1 MEIYSP
7 QYRPATRLAAVFTG
21 WTDSRF
27 RRPQPSVPAANST
40 RFSSVEQQGG
50 TMDPEKDPSKDAHGG
65 RSDDVSGGDGPPG
78 GPAKPPPWQVPKPEL
93 HPELLTPGTPGQESP
108 GQESQEQESQERPGT
123 GKARKGTAGAQKQG
137 AGNLGPGN
145 QEQTGFPQ
153 PSPVFDPFARDRER
167 DAAARKKRSQRR
179 TVVVGL
185 GVTALLAGTITA
197 IVASN
202 EQDPDYAQVCFNE
215 ETGERVEDTQ
225 CNSSAG
231 RGAALYAWYFYA
243 RGASVP
249 GIGQNRAVYPNFTRT
264 VPQGAKTSTG
274 YSSKGGTVSRGGFGS
289 SSKGGSTGG

>member
-1 MEIYSP
+1 
-7 QYRPATRLAAVFTG
+7 
-21 WTDSRF
+21 
-27 RRPQPSVPAANST
+27 
-40 RFSSVEQQGG
+40 
-50 TMDPEKDPSKDAHGG
+50 MDPEKDPSKDADGARNNGVTGGTGG
-65 RSDDVSGGDGPPG
+65 RSGDDASRGPS
-78 GPAKPPPWQVPKPEL
+78 KPPPWQVPKPEL
-93 HPELLTPGTPGQESP
+93 HPELLTPGTPGQGTP
-108 GQESQEQESQERPGT
+108 GQGTPGQG
-123 GKARKGTAGAQKQG
+123 GKATPPEGTQ
-137 AGNLGPGN
+137 N
-145 QEQTGFPQ
+145 QPGFPQ
-153 PSPVFDPFARDRER
+153 PGPVFDPFARDRER

-215 ETGERVEDTQ
+215 QTGERVEDTQ

-231 RGAALYAWYFYA
+231 RGGGLYAWYFYA

-249 GIGQNRAVYPNFTRT
+249 GIGQNRTAYPNFTRT
-264 VPQGAKTSTG
+264 VPQGARTSTG

>member
-1 MEIYSP
+1 
-7 QYRPATRLAAVFTG
+7 
-21 WTDSRF
+21 
-27 RRPQPSVPAANST
+27 
-40 RFSSVEQQGG
+40 
-50 TMDPEKDPSKDAHGG
+50 MDPEKDPSKDADGPRHDDVTGGNDG
-65 RSDDVSGGDGPPG
+65 RSGGGVPSG

-93 HPELLTPGTPGQESP
+93 HPELLAPGTQGQEGP
-108 GQESQEQESQERPGT
+108 GKPGKGKPRSGT
-123 GKARKGTAGAQKQG
+123 RGKATT
-137 AGNLGPGN
+137 GPGHPS
-145 QEQTGFPQ
+145 ETGVPQ

-215 ETGERVEDTQ
+215 QTGERVEDTQ

-231 RGAALYAWYFYA
+231 RGGALYAWYFYA

-249 GIGQNRAVYPNFTRT
+249 GIGQNRTAYPNFTRT
-264 VPQGAKTSTG
+264 VPQGAKTSSG

>member
-1 MEIYSP
+1 
-7 QYRPATRLAAVFTG
+7 
-21 WTDSRF
+21 
-27 RRPQPSVPAANST
+27 
-40 RFSSVEQQGG
+40 
-50 TMDPEKDPSKDAHGG
+50 MDPEKDPSKDAHGG
-65 RSDDVSGGDGPPG
+65 RSDDVSVGDGPSG

-93 HPELLTPGTPGQESP
+93 HPELLTPGTPGQEGS
-108 GQESQEQESQERPGT
+108 EQESPGKPGT

-137 AGNLGPGN
+137 EGN
-145 QEQTGFPQ
+145 QNQTGFPQ

-231 RGAALYAWYFYA
+231 RGGALYAWYFYA

-249 GIGQNRAVYPNFTRT
+249 GIGQNRTAYPNFTRT
-264 VPQGAKTSTG
+264 VPQGAKSSTG

>member
-1 MEIYSP
+1 
-7 QYRPATRLAAVFTG
+7 
-21 WTDSRF
+21 
-27 RRPQPSVPAANST
+27 
-40 RFSSVEQQGG
+40 
-50 TMDPEKDPSKDAHGG
+50 MDPEKDPSKDAEGG
-65 RSDDVSGGDGPPG
+65 RSKDPSGGDGQPGGEGLSG

-93 HPELLTPGTPGQESP
+93 HPELLTPGTLGQGNQGQGNKGTPGQ
-108 GQESQEQESQERPGT
+108 GSQGRGHE
-123 GKARKGTAGAQKQG
+123 GAEP
-137 AGNLGPGN
+137 A
-145 QEQTGFPQ
+145 FPQ
-153 PSPVFDPFARDRER
+153 PRPVFDPFARDRER
-167 DAAARKKRSQRR
+167 DSAARKKRSQRR

-231 RGAALYAWYFYA
+231 RGGGLYAWYFYA

-249 GIGQNRAVYPNFTRT
+249 GIGQNRTAYPNFTRT

>member
-1 MEIYSP
+1 
-7 QYRPATRLAAVFTG
+7 
-21 WTDSRF
+21 
-27 RRPQPSVPAANST
+27 
-40 RFSSVEQQGG
+40 
-50 TMDPEKDPSKDAHGG
+50 MDPEKDPSKDADGDG
-65 RSDDVSGGDGPPG
+65 SGSSSGGNSLPGDGMSG

-93 HPELLTPGTPGQESP
+93 RPELFTPGTPGQTLPGAP
-108 GQESQEQESQERPGT
+108 GQTPPGAEGT
-123 GKARKGTAGAQKQG
+123 GRSA
-137 AGNLGPGN
+137 P
-145 QEQTGFPQ
+145 GFPQ

-215 ETGERVEDTQ
+215 QTGERVEDTQ

-231 RGAALYAWYFYA
+231 RGGGLYAWYFYA

-249 GIGQNRAVYPNFTRT
+249 GIGQNRTAYPNFTRT

-289 SSKGGSTGG
+289 SSKGGSSGG

>member
-1 MEIYSP
+1 
-7 QYRPATRLAAVFTG
+7 
-21 WTDSRF
+21 
-27 RRPQPSVPAANST
+27 
-40 RFSSVEQQGG
+40 
-50 TMDPEKDPSKDAHGG
+50 MDPEKDPSKDAGGG
-65 RSDDVSGGDGPPG
+65 RNKDRPGVDGASSGDATSGDSLSGGPT
-78 GPAKPPPWQVPKPEL
+78 KPPPWQVPKPEL
-93 HPELLTPGTPGQESP
+93 RPELLTPDQGPLTQD
-108 GQESQEQESQERPGT
+108 PGT
-123 GKARKGTAGAQKQG
+123 KGSSTK
-137 AGNLGPGN
+137 GPRTKGSGS
-145 QEQTGFPQ
+145 TPPPFPQ
-153 PSPVFDPFARDRER
+153 PSPVFDPFARDRDR

-231 RGAALYAWYFYA
+231 RGGALYAWYFYA

-249 GIGQNRAVYPNFTRT
+249 GIGQNRTAYPNFTRT

>member
-1 MEIYSP
+1 
-7 QYRPATRLAAVFTG
+7 
-21 WTDSRF
+21 
-27 RRPQPSVPAANST
+27 
-40 RFSSVEQQGG
+40 
-50 TMDPEKDPSKDAHGG
+50 MDPEKDPSKDADGARNDGVTGG
-65 RSDDVSGGDGPPG
+65 NDGSSGDDASRGR
-78 GPAKPPPWQVPKPEL
+78 AKPPPWQVPKPEL
-93 HPELLTPGTPGQESP
+93 HPELLTPGIPGKGTPGQGTP
-108 GQESQEQESQERPGT
+108 GQGGPGEPGKEKP
-123 GKARKGTAGAQKQG
+123 GKATPPEGTRTQ
-137 AGNLGPGN
+137 P
-145 QEQTGFPQ
+145 GFPQ
-153 PSPVFDPFARDRER
+153 PAPVFDPFARDRER

-231 RGAALYAWYFYA
+231 RGGGLYAWYFYA

-249 GIGQNRAVYPNFTRT
+249 GIGQNRTAYPNFTRT